1 MYLTGFK
8 TEQEALDESEAL
20 AIAAGIVPSG
30 SNITKY
36 MFSVVE
42 LKSHGFALSVKKRD
56 TNRLSSNQRSKLEA
70 YLPIKDHGPE
80 MEPDIK
86 WVVIEKENYSFI
98 NFASILDIP
107 ESIKTKKNGD
117 YLVSYNG
124 SQPLFV
130 FKITKD
136 AIGLPEKI
144 YSEVSGELFKE

>member
-1 MYLTGFK
+1 
-8 TEQEALDESEAL
+8 
-20 AIAAGIVPSG
+20 
-30 SNITKY
+30 
-36 MFSVVE
+36 
-42 LKSHGFALSVKKRD
+42 
-56 TNRLSSNQRSKLEA
+56 
-70 YLPIKDHGPE
+70 